1 MVSPIQFESHM
12 ETMMIYRNRLFLFC
26 TLILAAVFLLG
37 SCRAPFQN
45 DQLSDPQ
52 ITFDVDLT
60 NPTDDLFHVSVAT
73 KNLTSENNVYNFAS
87 TAPGTYSI
95 LDFGRF
101 VKSFK
106 AFDKGGNP
114 IVVEQISTNKWKI
127 ADPERLSL
135 LQYDIEDSFDARIT
149 ENSVAPMSG
158 SGIDSNY
165 AAFNTFGVLGYFQGL
180 QSAPVRMKVHHRPDW
195 MIGTALDVDSDG
207 YYVSETF
214 DRLAD
219 SPVLTGRLSFARTKV
234 KDIDVDV
241 YVYAV
246 DTATSAQKVLALAN
260 DVLQSAG
267 DFIGYSPVPY
277 YKFLFVLLDGPTF
290 QRYGL
295 TSAGALEHSYSS
307 IYVLPMSP
315 EGFVQLRSTMAHEFM
330 HILTPLN
337 LHSEIIHSYNFAVP
351 TPSEHLWL
359 YEGVTEWVSD
369 IMQLRSG
376 LMTTE
381 EFLNQFSSKLS
392 ANDSFDKEMSL
403 TEMAQTVYTP
413 KGGNQF
419 GNVYNRGA
427 AVAALLDIRLLE
439 LSNGKRGLREVF
451 LHLLDKYGKKK
462 PFPERDFFDILVV
475 ETYPEIGRFINDYI
489 RGSKPLPAEE
499 YMAKIGFKHYSSK
512 PDGLRPAMGVG
523 LRLDSVQNI
532 VVGDLNDET
541 KQYGLQEG
549 DIILKLFGN
558 ELNVQNAQQ
567 AFGTIASMKI
577 GDPYELVVKR
587 GEQEMTIKAKL
598 IQRMKQH
605 VLEDMGTLTD
615 KQKFLRERWVK
626 NF

>member
-1 MVSPIQFESHM
+1 M
-12 ETMMIYRNRLFLFC
+12 EIMMINSSRSNAVRV
-26 TLILAAVFLLG
+26 LILTAAFVVG
-37 SCRAPFQN
+37 GCRAPFQS
-45 DQLSDPQ
+45 DQLADPQ
-52 ITFDVDLT
+52 ITFDVDVT
-60 NPTDDLFHVSVAT
+60 NPIDDLFHVSVAT
-73 KNLTSENNVYNFAS
+73 RNLTSENNIYNFAS

-106 AFDKGGNP
+106 AYDRSGNP
-114 IVVEQISTNKWKI
+114 IAVEQISTNKWKI
-127 ADPERLSL
+127 SDPERLSL
-135 LQYDIEDSFDARIT
+135 LQYDIEDSFDARVT
-149 ENSVAPMSG
+149 ENSVAPMCG

-165 AAFNTFGVLGYFQGL
+165 AAFNTFGILGYFQGL
-180 QSAPVRMKVHHRPDW
+180 QSSPVRMKVHYRPDW
-195 MIGTALDVDSDG
+195 IIGTALDVDDEG
-207 YYVSETF
+207 YYVAETY

-219 SPVLTGRLSFARTKV
+219 SPVLAGKLSFSRTRV

-246 DTATSAQKVLALAN
+246 DTAFSAHKVLALAN

-267 DFIGYSPVPY
+267 EFIGSSPVPY

-315 EGFVQLRSTMAHEFM
+315 NGFTQLRSTMAHEFM

-351 TPSEHLWL
+351 TSSEHLWL

-381 EFLNQFSSKLS
+381 EFLGQVSNKLDV
-392 ANDSFDKEMSL
+392 NDNFNKNMSL
-403 TEMAQTVYTP
+403 TEMALKVYTP
-413 KGGNQF
+413 EGGNQF
-419 GNVYNRGA
+419 GNIYNRGA
-427 AVAALLDIRLLE
+427 ATAALLDIRLLE

-451 LHLLDKYGKKK
+451 LDMLDQYGKKK
-462 PFPERDFFDILVV
+462 PFPEKNFFDVLIK
-475 ETYPEIGRFINDYI
+475 ETYPEIGQFINDYI

-499 YMAKIGFKHYSSK
+499 YMAKIGFTYHASM
-512 PDGLRPAMGVG
+512 PDGTRPAMGVS
-523 LRLDSVQNI
+523 LQLDSVGSI
-532 VVGDLNDET
+532 VISAINDET
-541 KQYGLQEG
+541 KQFGLQEG
-549 DIILKLFGN
+549 DAIVKLMGG
-558 ELNVQNAQQ
+558 ELNAQNAQQ
-567 AFGTIASMKI
+567 TFGKIAAMKV
-577 GDPYELVVKR
+577 GDPYEIVVRR
-587 GEQEMTIKAKL
+587 GEKEITINAKL
-598 IQRMKQH
+598 VQRMKRH
-605 VLEDMGTLTD
+605 VFEDMGTLSE
-615 KQKFLRERWVK
+615 KQKSLRERWMK